1 MSLILTPAPDAGHVN
16 TFNPTIHS
24 FQDVCCSFCH
34 QRLDFSSTRT
44 LQIPALSDAA
54 MEFGCV
60 WYLSKC
66 GHFLDTVC
74 AYHHMQVR
82 VNIPLGQR
90 AKALRDVG
98 YPIMHPIRK
107 VWQCPSPDCQE
118 IYTSVL
124 SPVAI
129 GWTMENTSELLP
141 FLWGWQPGCH
151 QGWGSVTRA
160 TLSELELG
168 GRTMRDLLTA
178 HELFV
183 SGLHATNRIRI
194 DWEPFHHRTFTRW
207 DDSIESIR
215 SSESENG
222 DDEDDSSESE
232 SGDDEQL
239 FLQDG
244 DI

>member
-1 MSLILTPAPDAGHVN
+1 
-16 TFNPTIHS
+16 
-24 FQDVCCSFCH
+24 
-34 QRLDFSSTRT
+34 
-44 LQIPALSDAA
+44 
-54 MEFGCV
+54 
-60 WYLSKC
+60 
-66 GHFLDTVC
+66 
-74 AYHHMQVR
+74 MQVQ

-98 YPIMHPIRK
+98 YPIMHPIQK

-118 IYTSVL
+118 IYTRVL

-141 FLWGWQPGCH
+141 FLWGQQPGHH
-151 QGWGSVTRA
+151 QGWGSMTRA
-160 TLSELELG
+160 MLSELELV

-183 SGLHATNRIRI
+183 SGLHTTNHIRI
-194 DWEPFHHRTFTRW
+194 DWEPFRHRTFTCW

-215 SSESENG
+215 SSESENR
-222 DDEDDSSESE
+222 DDKDDSSGSE